1 MPVACPLGRKRPL
14 RHARGSPPQRQRHH
28 QLHQVTTSAPT
39 PPHAGRPPGIP
50 LSHPRPPPRPRVMPS
65 GHHLALTP
73 LGSVPGL
80 RSQAGG
86 RCPVPPLRSGTGVA
100 PPSGLRSARP
110 PVPPVALQGSVPKA
124 TSGRGGR
131 PLAWHRVPFVR
142 PSLRVRYRLAPWA
155 VLPQSCLCR
164 PPHPTGAAALRRC
177 DHLCGGRAALACARP
192 WRPWRLRA
200 CHAPC
205 GLPCVPGRAPFSSGR
220 TPLRYATGV
229 RSSPPVAPPVPPRA
243 HRGRGSDRPLPPLRR
258 HSAHRFARAP

>member
-1 MPVACPLGRKRPL
+1 
-14 RHARGSPPQRQRHH
+14 
-28 QLHQVTTSAPT
+28 
-39 PPHAGRPPGIP
+39 
-50 LSHPRPPPRPRVMPS
+50 MPS
-65 GHHLALTP
+65 GHHLALAP
-73 LGSVPGL
+73 QGSVPGL

-110 PVPPVALQGSVPKA
+110 PVPPVALQGSLPKA
-124 TSGRGGR
+124 SSARGGR

-164 PPHPTGAAALRRC
+164 PPDPAGVTADDSG
-177 DHLCGGRAALACARP
+177 DHSAGGRAALACARP

-205 GLPCVPGRAPFSSGR
+205 GLPCVPGRAPFGCGR
-220 TPLRYATGV
+220 TPLRCATGV